1 MGLSHTLEEV
11 PPRNLVDKTIDMRSL
26 KDPLGLA
33 SPVAGLFV
41 IQDAV
46 ETFLMKLLA
55 LEYKYYITRGR
66 MSNTDVLER
75 LIAPLYPT

>member
-1 MGLSHTLEEV
+1 MSKSSIGTLAPGVDMGLSHTLEEV
-11 PPRNLVDKTIDMRSL
+11 PPRNLVDKAIDMRSL

-55 LEYKYYITRGR
+55 LEYKYNKRKG
-66 MSNTDVLER
+66 
-75 LIAPLYPT
+75 